1 MSLLPSTH
9 QNNLKV
15 LRGIAKFAPKNTD
28 GTKQSAIAM
37 SPAAEFAVTVSSS
50 DATYTSAESGV
61 NEILDRTVISVD
73 RTAKLTCNNLSDEI
87 KALFIVGDATSL
99 SQTTASVADEVTAYV
114 VPGRSIQLGGTTNN
128 GAGIF
133 GVSAV
138 TVEVYE
144 GANAATAATTTAYGV
159 GAVVVPATPNNHWYM
174 ATVAGTSGASAPTW
188 PTGGG
193 TVTDGTVTWQD
204 MGLIAVASGFEVDTD
219 YGVVNVL
226 ATGLIADAY
235 AKVPASIRAAGKGFR
250 LSVSYTRA
258 AKTVSQIATKG
269 EATLEGEFW
278 FYEQNPKGSNSV
290 WYAPSCTLSPDG
302 DFNLKSGTDYGSV
315 GFGLAFQKP
324 ATQSAIYINGVP
336 A

>member
-1 MSLLPSTH
+1 MSQLPSTH
-9 QNNLKV
+9 QNNLKIQ
-15 LRGIAKFAPKNTD
+15 RGIVKFAPKNAD
-28 GTKQSAIAM
+28 GTKQSAILM
-37 SPAAEFAVTVSSS
+37 SPSAEFSINISSS
-50 DATYTSAESGV
+50 SSTYISAESGI
-61 NEILDRTVISVD
+61 NEVLDLTVTSVERTG
-73 RTAKLTCNNLSDEI
+73 KLTCNNLSDEI
-87 KALFIVGDATSL
+87 KALFLVGDVTEL
-99 SQTTASVADEVTAYV
+99 SQTTASVTDEETPYV
-114 VPGRSIQLGGTTNN
+114 VPGRSIQLGGDTNN

-144 GANAATAATTTAYGV
+144 GANAATAATTTAYAV

-188 PTGGG
+188 PTSGG
-193 TVTDGTVTWQD
+193 TVTDGTVIWQD
-204 MGLIAVASGFEVDTD
+204 MGLIAVASGFEVDLD

-226 ATGLIADAY
+226 STGLIADAY

-269 EATLEGEFW
+269 EATLEGEFF
-278 FYEQNPKGSNSV
+278 FYEQNPKGSNGV

-302 DFNLKSGTDYGSV
+302 DFNLKSGNDYGSV
-315 GFGLAFQKP
+315 GFSLAFQKL
-324 ATQSAIYINGVP
+324 ATKEAIYMNGEP
-336 A
+336 K